1 MTTAIILLI
10 VTLLFLVAFILLR
23 TLFFRAGKITPAP
36 LPAEDFYP
44 NVISSAL
51 SAAIRCKTVSD
62 HDHQKVDPH
71 PFLQLKLE
79 LEKSF
84 PRVHRTLERI
94 DLGTPSLLF
103 HWRGT
108 APDLNPVVLTGHLDV
123 VAVDPSTEAEW
134 QHPPFGGEVADG
146 FIWGRG
152 AVDCKGQVV
161 AILQAVE
168 HLIGNGFKP
177 ARSIYLAFGH
187 DEETSGTYGAPRIA
201 AWMKSQ
207 GIHPEFVLDEGTAV
221 VSGFFPG
228 VKIPAGLIGVAEKG
242 YLTLEISS
250 QAMGGHSA
258 MPPAS
263 TAIGTLAVAITR
275 LEKDLFPAHPQELRE
290 LFRRLG
296 SNAPFL
302 YQMVFANLWLF
313 SRLAARVISRLPA
326 ANASIRTTCAATV
339 ISGGVQENALPQTAS
354 ALLNLRLFPG
364 DSVAFACE
372 RVRKVI
378 ANPSIQLQALEGR
391 ALEATSQSP
400 ASSEAYRAIEK
411 IAAAIFGEIPL
422 VPVLIA
428 GMTDARFYTLVS
440 DNVYRFTPLRM
451 TPEDMSGI
459 HGVNERI
466 SVEGLVNMARFFYA
480 LLQDQ
485 AA

>member
-1 MTTAIILLI
+1 MTTFIILLI
-10 VTLLFLVAFILLR
+10 VALLFLVAFILLR
-23 TLFFRAGKITPAP
+23 TLLFRSGRVTPEP
-36 LPAEDFYP
+36 LPAEEFYP
-44 NVISSAL
+44 KVLAEAL

-62 HDHQKVDPH
+62 HDHKKVDPH

-103 HWRGT
+103 HWRG
-108 APDLNPVVLTGHLDV
+108 AQPELNPVVLTGHLDV
-123 VAVDPSTEAEW
+123 VAVDPSTESQW
-134 QHPPFGGEVADG
+134 QHPPFSGEISDG
-146 FIWGRG
+146 FVWGRG

-177 ARSIYLAFGH
+177 SRSIYLAFGH
-187 DEETSGTYGAPRIA
+187 DEETSGTHGAPRIA

-221 VSGFFPG
+221 VTGYLPG

-250 QAMGGHSA
+250 QSKGGHSA
-258 MPPAS
+258 MPPSS
-263 TAIGTLAVAITR
+263 TAIGSLAAAITR
-275 LEKDLFPAHPQELRE
+275 LEKNPFPAHPQELRE
-290 LFRRLG
+290 LFKRLG
-296 SNAPFL
+296 PNAPFL
-302 YQMVFANLWLF
+302 YQLVFANLWLF
-313 SRLAARVISRLPA
+313 APLATRVISRLPA

-339 ISGGVQENALPQTAS
+339 ISGGVQENALPQTAF

-378 ANPSIQLQALEGR
+378 ADPSIQLRALEGR
-391 ALEATSQSP
+391 ALEATSKSP
-400 ASSEAYRAIEK
+400 AASEAYRAIER
-411 IAAAIFGEIPL
+411 ISAGIFGEIPL
-422 VPVLIA
+422 VPVLIS

-440 DNVYRFTPLRM
+440 DNVYRFTPLKIS
-451 TPEDMSGI
+451 PEEMAGI

-466 SVEGLVNMARFFYA
+466 AVEGLVDMARFYYA

-485 AA
+485 AV